1 MQFKLLLALV
11 DDPKVE
17 AVLKAAR
24 EAGATGA
31 TVITS
36 ARGEGLVPQKT
47 FLGLDLAGQRD
58 IVLLVVEEHLS
69 RRILEAVAQAGRF
82 DSEPGSGIA
91 LQLAV
96 EDAVGLGSQIRAL
109 SKKVGEEL

>member
-11 DDPKVE
+11 DDRKVNK
-17 AVLKAAR
+17 VLKAAR

-36 ARGEGLVPQKT
+36 ARGEGLTPQKT

-58 IVLLVVEEHLS
+58 MVLLVVEEHLS
-69 RRILEAVAQAGRF
+69 RRILEKIADAGQF
-82 DSEPGSGIA
+82 ETEPGSGIA
-91 LQLAV
+91 FQLAI
-96 EDAVGLGSQIRAL
+96 EDAVGLSSQIKEL
-109 SKKVGEEL
+109 SKKVAEEL